1 MYFFNFLFCALWS
14 VLYNGRV
21 KQSNMDYT
29 WRTMWKVLKDKLRHW
44 ERLEKSIEP
53 YSLNLNLN
61 EGNPCRKIIIW
72 NTVNS
77 IAEHCT
83 NKQWWKK
90 KKMPIWYKKDWPA
103 LFWFCLEEH
112 FTGLSLKAT
121 VGWRHH
127 LSTHFLHLSLR
138 FHFFVLCFTAQVE
151 NWVITSWRH
160 CSKVNP
166 LVPLLFSLPRPL
178 LLLSLWG
185 GPSYNTPGAAF
196 HRQWEHLQRC
206 RSRADHH
213 PRLQAGL
220 ANAPVIS
227 CHRASTQDSGRNYNI
242 VATESMRWQGKS
254 NCGSREAKW

>member
-1 MYFFNFLFCALWS
+1 
-14 VLYNGRV
+14 
-21 KQSNMDYT
+21 
-29 WRTMWKVLKDKLRHW
+29 MWKVLKDKLRRW
-44 ERLEKSIEP
+44 ERLEKKHWALQFEFDFEWGQSVWENDNLE
-53 YSLNLNLN
+53 YCELNSRALY
-61 EGNPCRKIIIW
+61 
-72 NTVNS
+72 
-77 IAEHCT
+77 
-83 NKQWWKK
+83 KK
-90 KKMPIWYKKDWPA
+90 TMPIWYKKAWPA
-103 LFWFCLEEH
+103 SFWFCLEEH

-121 VGWRHH
+121 VGRRHH

-185 GPSYNTPGAAF
+185 GPSSNTPGAAF